1 MSTQTEPVSEAVTLI
16 FGYNDGNQTHTEVVF
31 SHRLTGADLLRI
43 SDDEMS
49 EKTTQFNL
57 MMQQAAITKFGSL
70 SMPVPMTVLLS
81 LKSPDRQELNK
92 AHNKFLKKTSQ
103 GHRSEVISDAKVR
116 LGYGFQIDGATYD
129 VVEFGNLL
137 SGYDELEADE
147 MERWR
152 RACFLQGKQIS
163 KLSQSNGQA
172 VRLGPVELEHFD
184 KLDGGDIFVLE
195 AAATRFQDSFRRT
208 RGKVS
213 SDNSGGSRVSDETSG
228 EAGS

>member
-1 MSTQTEPVSEAVTLI
+1 MSTTTTPASEAVTLI
-16 FGYNDGNQTHTEVVF
+16 FGYKDGNTTHKEVVF

-81 LKSPDRQELNK
+81 LKSPDRQELNR
-92 AHNKFLKKTSQ
+92 AHNKFLTATSK
-103 GHRSEVISDAKVR
+103 GHKSEVISASKIR
-116 LGYGFQIDGATYD
+116 LGFGFKIDGVTFD

-152 RACFLQGKQIS
+152 RACYLQGKQIS
-163 KLSQSNGQA
+163 KLSQSTGPA
-172 VRLGPVELEHFD
+172 IRLGAVELEHFD
-184 KLDGGDIFVLE
+184 TLDGSDIFVLE
-195 AAATRFQDSFRRT
+195 AAASKWQDSFRVG
-208 RGKVS
+208 RGKVQRDDS
-213 SDNSGGSRVSDETSG
+213 TGGSVPDAPPSSAG
-228 EAGS
+228 E